1 MMKMGPRDTYLCFI
15 PSPIEQDPPPP
26 EETVTE
32 ITASHSWSLLQPLD
46 GTCLYVCD
54 LSPSSAAYM
63 TADFP
68 QSIAKDGLL
77 TPTATTRTFANS
89 EKCSTRVQRPQVML
103 INNNLGSMFT
113 SYMLD
118 PRKGL

>member
-15 PSPIEQDPPPP
+15 PSPIKQDPPPP
-26 EETVTE
+26 EETITE

-54 LSPSSAAYM
+54 LSPSSADYM

-77 TPTATTRTFANS
+77 TLTATTRTFANF

-103 INNNLGSMFT
+103 INNNLGSMFA